1 MNHDKSRQFE
11 QQIRESSKKKMT
23 EMQETDATWVGVQ
36 FISKAAEQLI
46 LCRSALKSSYI
57 YAYYLPDGPA
67 KYLFEYL
74 QKDLEETAE
83 ELSAALA
90 SSIETI
96 QRVQIVNLTRLA
108 ERRLN
113 GLLET
118 KLDDA

>member
-1 MNHDKSRQFE
+1 MINLDNLNNKLENHQE
-11 QQIRESSKKKMT
+11 KKMT

-36 FISKAAEQLI
+36 FIAKAAEQLI
-46 LCRSALKSSYI
+46 LCRSALKYSYI
-57 YAYYLPDGPA
+57 YAYYLPDSPA
-67 KYLFEYL
+67 KNLFEYL

-90 SSIETI
+90 SPIETI
-96 QRVQIVNLTRLA
+96 QRVQIVNLTRLS

-118 KLDDA
+118 KLEDG